1 MLIQSHDGYIE
12 LIPALPDT
20 WKDGEF
26 NGLMARGGFKVSAK
40 WSNNRVVYCRIEG
53 KKDKPFRV
61 KLNGKVIDAVGELEV
76 SL

>member
-40 WSNNRVVYCRIEG
+40 WKDG
-53 KKDKPFRV
+53 KITDYSIKGKNGSVCTV
-61 KLNGKVIDAVGELEV
+61 KYNGKTEIVNC
-76 SL
+76 